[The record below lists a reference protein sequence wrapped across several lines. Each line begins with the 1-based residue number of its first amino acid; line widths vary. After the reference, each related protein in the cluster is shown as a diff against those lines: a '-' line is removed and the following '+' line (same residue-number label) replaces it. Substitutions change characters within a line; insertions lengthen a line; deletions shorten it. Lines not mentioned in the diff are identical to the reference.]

1 MGLVLSIILPSYSI
15 QYLSTHLF
23 CANLRLSLEVQRGRI
38 VIIGK
43 VDGVGNDDEE
53 GGLAVKDMRYFQS
66 IPHLFD
72 GQCNI
77 CQ

>member
-1 MGLVLSIILPSYSI
+1 MIICDY
-15 QYLSTHLF
+15 HV
-23 CANLRLSLEVQRGRI
+23 EVQRGRI